1 MFATGRKKVYTEEDN
16 CMLHATN
23 NNVERWG
30 KMSELSLTRL
40 QHKIVKMMWKEQK
53 SSRLKMGEALGVNPS
68 TISRNLAPLI
78 ELELVKTVGESPAS
92 SKGGRRTKILSFN
105 DTWKKIVGISVE
117 QGEVT
122 TLLTTLNGTVLQKDY
137 EVMDV
142 NSSNI
147 VNIIKEKIFKYEN
160 EEILGVSVATPG
172 IVSSES
178 GRILFSSA
186 LGIKDLDLEN
196 ALEEELDRKVLIMN
210 NANAASA
217 SHFMK
222 SNDLVYFIFS
232 IPYDLQRPI
241 GIGAGIMIN
250 GKIHEGF
257 NSQAGEF
264 WKSFS
269 LTTQKGLTVKDL
281 RSEEVIEKL
290 KLNEFIDYF
299 SDFLEIAVNLVDP
312 EMYVVGGDIS
322 LLPKWVGQKLIDEV
336 YHKIPYRSV
345 RKLKGVVDANGTI
358 SIAKGAALAF
368 ASKVMEKFNFAK
380 EVFSFL
386 KS

>member
-1 MFATGRKKVYTEEDN
+1 
-16 CMLHATN
+16 MLHATN
-23 NNVERWG
+23 KTLKGE
-30 KMSELSLTRL
+30 KMSNISLTKL
-40 QHKIVKMMWKEQK
+40 QHKIVRMMWKERK
-53 SSRLKMGEALGVNPS
+53 SSRLWMGKALGVNPS
-68 TISRNLAPLI
+68 TISRNLTPLI
-78 ELELVKTVGESPAS
+78 ERELVKIVDESPAS
-92 SKGGRRTKILSFN
+92 SKGGRKTKILSFN
-105 DTWKKIVGISVE
+105 DDWKRILGVSVE

-122 TLLTTLNGTVLQKDY
+122 TVLTTLKGAVLEKKY

-142 NSSNI
+142 SSENI
-147 VNIIKEKIFKYEN
+147 VDILRNKYHEYES

-172 IVSSES
+172 IVSSQD
-178 GRILFSSA
+178 GKILFSSA
-186 LGIKDLDLEN
+186 LGIKDLQLEE
-196 ALEEELDRKVLIMN
+196 ALEEKFNRKVLIMN

-232 IPYDLQRPI
+232 VPYDLRRPI

-264 WKSFS
+264 WKSFA
-269 LTTQKGLTVKDL
+269 LTAQEGLTVKDL
-281 RSEEVIEKL
+281 RNENVIEKL
-290 KLNEFIDYF
+290 KLDEFIDYF

-322 LLPKWVGQKLIDEV
+322 LLPEWVGEKLINEV
-336 YHKIPYRSV
+336 YRKIPYRSI
-345 RKLKGVVDANGTI
+345 RKLKGVVDTGGTV

-368 ASKVMEKFNFAK
+368 ASKVMEKFNFTK
-380 EVFSFL
+380 EVLSFL
-386 KS
+386 KK